1 MPTPD
6 EIRAQIDA
14 ILQREVSSERKE
26 KLSCITQQLNE
37 SFVQVITQ
45 AAGEDD
51 CIEPFYDALSSM
63 DYSESLTFPRKAGIV
78 TLLYPSTSLY
88 SLHL

>member
-14 ILQREVSSERKE
+14 VIQREISSERK
-26 KLSCITQQLNE
+26 KRLSCITQQLNDT
-37 SFVQVITQ
+37 FVRVITQ

-51 CIEPFYDALSSM
+51 CIEPFYNALFSM
-63 DYSESLTFPRKAGIV
+63 DHSESLTFPRKAGIV
-78 TLLYPSTSLY
+78 TLL
-88 SLHL
+88 